1 MKHKNR
7 SKKLLIVLALLVLV
21 LTGCTV
27 QLKDSNN
34 KIVTNPKTG
43 QSLTA
48 NIFCQP
54 SDKDTIKLYEDNGVD
69 VNSLPKCTSFGLRD
83 VKEYD
88 GLWST
93 IFVRTLAWAIL
104 KIGSFSGM
112 VI

>member
-43 QSLTA
+43 
-48 NIFCQP
+48 
-54 SDKDTIKLYEDNGVD
+54 
-69 VNSLPKCTSFGLRD
+69 
-83 VKEYD
+83 
-88 GLWST
+88 
-93 IFVRTLAWAIL
+93 
-104 KIGSFSGM
+104 
-112 VI
+112 